1 MENIKRRYSLA
12 ALTMTEYVSTTPGLF
27 PLPDWAKDDLSDLK
41 GHQKHDLVSGDES
54 EEIAAAYD
62 EAREEVIGVQ
72 QDAGLD
78 RVAEGQLRWDDML
91 AHPLAVHDAVDTQG
105 IVRYYDNNNFYR
117 DPVVQGDLDFSGD
130 VAEELE
136 AAAELSGGDELQAV
150 LPGPYSL
157 ADLATDEH
165 YGDDEE
171 FLAAVGEFLAG
182 EVDAFPAHETL
193 FLLEP
198 SLVENAPADGVDERA
213 SDAIDTVASA
223 TNADVV
229 VQPYWGALKEK
240 VYAHLLDADIDAVGF
255 DFVANQ
261 DDNVYNLQEYGAT
274 DDVSLGLADGQN
286 TLVEDP
292 EAIRDRVDWVY
303 DQVPV
308 SEFETVYLT
317 TNTETFYLPYAK
329 FEEKLAVL
337 AEAADLAEV
346 KAA

>member
-1 MENIKRRYSLA
+1 
-12 ALTMTEYVSTTPGLF
+12 MTEYVSTTPGLF

-41 GHQKHDLVSGDES
+41 GHQKGDLVSGDEG
-54 EEIAAAYD
+54 EEITAAYD
-62 EAREEVIGVQ
+62 EGREEVIGVQ
-72 QDAGLD
+72 QEAGLD
-78 RVAEGQLRWDDML
+78 RVSEGQLRWDDML

-130 VAEELE
+130 VANELE
-136 AAAELSGGDELQAV
+136 AAAELSGDDDLQAV

-182 EVDAFPAHETL
+182 EVDAFPDHETL

-198 SLVENAPADGVDERA
+198 SLVENAPEDGVDERA
-213 SDAIDTVASA
+213 SEAIDAVASA
-223 TNADVV
+223 TDADVV
-229 VQPYWGALKEK
+229 VQPYWGALEEK

-255 DFVANQ
+255 DFVTDQ

-274 DDVSLGLADGQN
+274 DQISLGLADGQN
-286 TLVEDP
+286 TLVEDA

-329 FEEKLAVL
+329 FQEKLAVL